1 VGTVKDRR
9 ISEAPAK
16 QGPVLGYLETK
27 VGDEV
32 KNFYDPRFEGRRLFS
47 EVFGTFFLVLVAA
60 GGAVVN
66 ARSGGQIPLAVR
78 VTAPGLMVMTMI
90 LFMGAV
96 SGAHFNP
103 VVSVGFAM
111 RGDFPW
117 KRVPGYVVAQLIG
130 SILAVLFLRAT
141 LGNIGGLGT
150 TEPGPGIS
158 AMTALIFEAV
168 LTLGLLSTILGTASG
183 AQNIGVFGALG
194 VGAYIALAGLW
205 SAPISG
211 TSMNPTRSLGPMIV
225 AGNYHDWYVYIVG
238 PFVGGILAVGV
249 AWILRGRGGG
259 IRARMA
265 AQGDIKLDVVD
276 PSKAPQEAPPDLSS
290 RLSRQP

>member
-1 VGTVKDRR
+1 MTDREPSGGTTGR
-9 ISEAPAK
+9 
-16 QGPVLGYLETK
+16 GGVLGLVDGRFEGM
-27 VGDEV
+27 VED
-32 KNFYDPRFEGRRLFS
+32 FHDPRYEGRRLFS
-47 EVFGTFFLVLVAA
+47 ELLGTFFLVLVAA

-66 ARSGGQIPLAVR
+66 AQSGGQIPLAVR
-78 VTAPGLMVMTMI
+78 VTAPGLMVMAMI

-117 KRVPGYVVAQLIG
+117 KRVPGYLIAQLIG
-130 SILAVLFLRAT
+130 SILAVVFLRAT

-150 TEPGPGIS
+150 TEPGPDIS
-158 AMTALIFEAV
+158 AVTAMIFEAV

-211 TSMNPTRSLGPMIV
+211 ASMNPTRSLGPMIV
-225 AGNYHDWYVYIVG
+225 SGNYHDWWVYIVG
-238 PFVGGILAVGV
+238 PFIGGIVAVGV

-259 IRARMA
+259 VRGKAA
-265 AQGDIKLDVVD
+265 AQGDVRLDVAD
-276 PSKAPQEAPPDLSS
+276 PSSVAQEAPPE
-290 RLSRQP
+290 

>member
-1 VGTVKDRR
+1 MTERETSGVTPERGGV
-9 ISEAPAK
+9 
-16 QGPVLGYLETK
+16 VGYLDTRVEGMIK
-27 VGDEV
+27 DF
-32 KNFYDPRFEGRRLFS
+32 NDPRFEGRRLFS
-47 EVFGTFFLVLVAA
+47 ETLGTFFLVLVAA

-66 ARSGGQIPLAVR
+66 AQSGGQIPLAVR
-78 VTAPGLMVMTMI
+78 VTAPGLMVMAMI
-90 LFMGAV
+90 LFMGGV

-117 KRVPGYVVAQLIG
+117 KRVPGYVIAQVVG

-158 AMTALIFEAV
+158 ATTALVFEAV

-183 AQNIGVFGALG
+183 AQNVGVFGALA

-211 TSMNPTRSLGPMIV
+211 TSMNPTRTLGPMIV
-225 AGNYHDWYVYIVG
+225 SGNYHDWWVYMVG
-238 PFVGGILAVGV
+238 PFLGGIVAVGV
-249 AWILRGRGGG
+249 AWLLRGRGGG
-259 IRARMA
+259 FQGKLA
-265 AQGDIKLDVVD
+265 AQGVVKLDVTD
-276 PSKAPQEAPPDLSS
+276 PSSVAREAPPG
-290 RLSRQP
+290 

>member
-1 VGTVKDRR
+1 MSKTDTSSGTSSGLLRSLDTHVENVFHD
-9 ISEAPAK
+9 
-16 QGPVLGYLETK
+16 
-27 VGDEV
+27 
-32 KNFYDPRFEGRRLFS
+32 FYDPRFEGRRLFS
-47 EVFGTFFLVLVAA
+47 ELFGTFFLVLVAA

-66 ARSGGQIPLAVR
+66 AKSGGQIPLAVR
-78 VTAPGLMVMTMI
+78 VTSPGLMVMAMI

-103 VVSVGFAM
+103 VVTIAFWL
-111 RGDFPW
+111 RGDFPG
-117 KRVPGYVVAQLIG
+117 KRIPGYVIAQLLG

-158 AMTALIFEAV
+158 DGIAMTFEAV

-183 AQNIGVFGALG
+183 AQNIGVFGAIG
-194 VGAYIALAGLW
+194 VGFYIALAGLW

-225 AGNYHDWYVYIVG
+225 SGNYDHWWVYIVG
-238 PFVGGILAVGV
+238 PFIGGLVAVGF
-249 AWILRGRGGG
+249 AWILRGKGGG
-259 IRARMA
+259 IRGKMA
-265 AQGDIKLDVVD
+265 AQGEVELDVSD
-276 PSKAPQEAPPDLSS
+276 PSKTTEVAPPE
-290 RLSRQP
+290 

>member
-1 VGTVKDRR
+1 MIRDF
-9 ISEAPAK
+9 
-16 QGPVLGYLETK
+16 
-27 VGDEV
+27 
-32 KNFYDPRFEGRRLFS
+32 NDPRFEGRRLFS
-47 EVFGTFFLVLVAA
+47 ELLGTFFLVLVAA

-66 ARSGGQIPLAVR
+66 AQSGGQIPLAVR
-78 VTAPGLMVMTMI
+78 VTAPGLMVMAMI

-103 VVSVGFAM
+103 VVSVGFAL

-117 KRVPGYVVAQLIG
+117 KRVPGYVIAQLVG
-130 SILAVLFLRAT
+130 SILAVVFLRAT

-150 TEPGPGIS
+150 TEPGPDIS
-158 AMTALIFEAV
+158 ATTALVFEAV

-183 AQNIGVFGALG
+183 AQNIGVWGALG

-225 AGNYHDWYVYIVG
+225 SGNYQDWWVYIVG
-238 PFVGGILAVGV
+238 PFIGGILAVGV

-259 IRARMA
+259 VEGKRA
-265 AQGDIKLDVVD
+265 AQGVVKLDVTD
-276 PSKAPQEAPPDLSS
+276 PSSVAREAPPG
-290 RLSRQP
+290 

>member
-1 VGTVKDRR
+1 VSDSGSSGTHLNK
-9 ISEAPAK
+9 
-16 QGPVLGYLETK
+16 GGVLGAL
-27 VGDEV
+27 DERV
-32 KNFYDPRFEGRRLFS
+32 EGVIKDFYDPKFEGRRLFS
-47 EVFGTFFLVLVAA
+47 ELIGTFFLVLVAC

-66 ARSGGQIPLAVR
+66 AQSGGQIPLAVR
-78 VTAPGLMVMTMI
+78 VTAPGLMVMAMI
-90 LFMGAV
+90 LFMGGV

-130 SILAVLFLRAT
+130 AILAVVFLRAT
-141 LGNIGGLGT
+141 LGNIGGLGV

-158 AMTALIFEAV
+158 ATTAVIFEAV

-211 TSMNPTRSLGPMIV
+211 ASMNPTRSLGPMIV
-225 AGNYHDWYVYIVG
+225 SGNWNDWWVYIVG
-238 PFVGGILAVGV
+238 PFIGGVLAVGF
-249 AWILRGRGGG
+249 AWVLRGRGGG
-259 IRARMA
+259 IRGRIA
-265 AQGDIKLDVVD
+265 AQGDVKLDVAD
-276 PSKAPQEAPPDLSS
+276 PSAPPKEAPPE
-290 RLSRQP
+290 

>member
-1 VGTVKDRR
+1 MSDSGS
-9 ISEAPAK
+9 SER
-16 QGPVLGYLETK
+16 QVNRGGVLGAL
-27 VGDEV
+27 DEQV
-32 KNFYDPRFEGRRLFS
+32 EGVIKDFYDPKFEGRRLFS
-47 EVFGTFFLVLVAA
+47 ELIGTFFLVLVAC

-66 ARSGGQIPLAVR
+66 AQSGGQIPLAVR
-78 VTAPGLMVMTMI
+78 VTAPGLMVMAMI
-90 LFMGAV
+90 LFMGGV

-111 RGDFPW
+111 RRDFPW
-117 KRVPGYVVAQLIG
+117 RRVPGYVIAQLIG

-141 LGNIGGLGT
+141 LGNIGGLGV

-158 AMTALIFEAV
+158 ATTALIFEAV

-211 TSMNPTRSLGPMIV
+211 ASMNPTRSLGPTIV
-225 AGNYHDWYVYIVG
+225 SGNWNDWWVYIVG
-238 PFVGGILAVGV
+238 PFIGGILAVGF
-249 AWILRGRGGG
+249 AWVLRGRGGG
-259 IRARMA
+259 IREKMA
-265 AQGDIKLDVVD
+265 AQGDVKLDVTD
-276 PSKAPQEAPPDLSS
+276 PSAPQKEAPPE
-290 RLSRQP
+290 

>member
-1 VGTVKDRR
+1 MSDLGSGTQENK
-9 ISEAPAK
+9 
-16 QGPVLGYLETK
+16 GGVLSALDARVEGAIR
-27 VGDEV
+27 D
-32 KNFYDPRFEGRRLFS
+32 FYDPKFEVRRLFS
-47 EVFGTFFLVLVAA
+47 ELIGTFFLVLVAA

-66 ARSGGQIPLAVR
+66 AQSNGQIPLAVR
-78 VTAPGLMVMTMI
+78 VTAPGLMVMAMI
-90 LFMGAV
+90 LFMGGV

-117 KRVPGYVVAQLIG
+117 RRVPGYLIVQLVG
-130 SILAVLFLRAT
+130 SILAVVFLRAT
-141 LGNIGGLGT
+141 LGNIGGLGV

-158 AMTALIFEAV
+158 ATTALIFEAV

-211 TSMNPTRSLGPMIV
+211 ASMNPTRSLGPMIV
-225 AGNYHDWYVYIVG
+225 SGNWNDWWVYIVG
-238 PFVGGILAVGV
+238 PFIGGVLAVGC

-259 IRARMA
+259 IRGKMA
-265 AQGDIKLDVVD
+265 AQGDLKVDVAD
-276 PSKAPQEAPPDLSS
+276 PTAPSREAPPE
-290 RLSRQP
+290 

>member
-1 VGTVKDRR
+1 MADRG
-9 ISEAPAK
+9 SPEPHPK
-16 QGPVLGYLETK
+16 GGVLGYLEEK
-27 VGDEV
+27 AGGEIKD
-32 KNFYDPRFEGRRLFS
+32 FYDPKFEGRRLFS
-47 EVFGTFFLVLVAA
+47 EFIGTFFLVLVAA

-66 ARSGGQIPLAVR
+66 AQSGGQIPLAVR
-78 VTAPGLMVMTMI
+78 VTAPGLMVMAMI

-117 KRVPGYVVAQLIG
+117 KRVPGYLIAQLIG

-150 TEPGPGIS
+150 TEPGPAIT
-158 AMTALIFEAV
+158 ATTALIFEAV
-168 LTLGLLSTILGTASG
+168 LTVGLLSTILGTASG
-183 AQNIGVFGALG
+183 AQNIGVFGAIG

-211 TSMNPTRSLGPMIV
+211 ASMNPTRSLGPMIV
-225 AGNYHDWYVYIVG
+225 SGNYHDWWVYIVG
-238 PFVGGILAVGV
+238 PFIGGIVAVGF
-249 AWILRGRGGG
+249 AWILRGKGGG
-259 IRARMA
+259 IRGRMA
-265 AQGDIKLDVVD
+265 AQGDVKLDVAD
-276 PSKAPQEAPPDLSS
+276 PSNVPEEAPPV
-290 RLSRQP
+290 

>member
-1 VGTVKDRR
+1 VADGGSSDALEARGGVIEAFERR
-9 ISEAPAK
+9 IGGELK
-16 QGPVLGYLETK
+16 
-27 VGDEV
+27 D
-32 KNFYDPRFEGRRLFS
+32 FYDPKFEGRRLFS
-47 EVFGTFFLVLVAA
+47 EFIGTFFLVLVAA

-66 ARSGGQIPLAVR
+66 AQSGGQIPLAVR
-78 VTAPGLMVMTMI
+78 VTAPGLMVMAMI

-103 VVSVGFAM
+103 VVSVAFAM

-117 KRVPGYVVAQLIG
+117 KRVPGYVIVQLIG

-150 TEPGPGIS
+150 TEPGPGIT
-158 AMTALIFEAV
+158 ATTALIFEAV

-183 AQNIGVFGALG
+183 AQNVGVFGAIG

-225 AGNYHDWYVYIVG
+225 SGNYHDWWVYIVG
-238 PFVGGILAVGV
+238 PFIGGVVAVGF
-249 AWILRGRGGG
+249 AWILRGKGGG
-259 IRARMA
+259 IRGKMA
-265 AQGDIKLDVVD
+265 AQGDVKLDVAD
-276 PSKAPQEAPPDLSS
+276 PSNAPLEAPPE
-290 RLSRQP
+290 

>member
-1 VGTVKDRR
+1 MSALGRLDARVER
-9 ISEAPAK
+9 IE
-16 QGPVLGYLETK
+16 Q
-27 VGDEV
+27 D
-32 KNFYDPRFEGRRLFS
+32 FDDPRFEGRRLFS
-47 EVFGTFFLVLVAA
+47 ELFGTFFLVLVAA

-66 ARSGGQIPLAVR
+66 AKSGGQIPLAVR
-78 VTAPGLMVMTMI
+78 VTAPGLMVMAMI

-117 KRVPGYVVAQLIG
+117 KRVPGYVIAQLLG
-130 SILAVLFLRAT
+130 SVLAVVLLRVT
-141 LGNIGGLGT
+141 LGDIGGLGT
-150 TEPGPGIS
+150 TEPGAGIS
-158 AMTALIFEAV
+158 ATSALVFEAV

-194 VGAYIALAGLW
+194 VGAYIVLAGLW

-211 TSMNPTRSLGPMIV
+211 TSMNPARSLGPMIV
-225 AGNYHDWYVYIVG
+225 AGNFHDWWVYLIG
-238 PFVGGILAVGV
+238 PFIGGILAVGV

-259 IRARMA
+259 IDAKRA
-265 AQGDIKLDVVD
+265 AQGDVKLDVID
-276 PSKAPQEAPPDLSS
+276 PTAVGKEAPPV
-290 RLSRQP
+290 

>member
-1 VGTVKDRR
+1 MTDRG
-9 ISEAPAK
+9 SSMPQDAK
-16 QGPVLGYLETK
+16 GGVLGYLETK

-32 KNFYDPRFEGRRLFS
+32 QNFYDPRYEGRRLFS
-47 EVFGTFFLVLVAA
+47 EVLGTFFLVLVAA

-66 ARSGGQIPLAVR
+66 AQSGGQIPLAVR
-78 VTAPGLMVMTMI
+78 VTAPGLMVMAMI

-103 VVSVGFAM
+103 VVSVGFAL

-130 SILAVLFLRAT
+130 SILAVVFLRAT

-225 AGNYHDWYVYIVG
+225 SGNYHDWYVYIVG

-259 IRARMA
+259 IQGRMA
-265 AQGDIKLDVVD
+265 AQGDVQLNVAD
-276 PSKAPQEAPPDLSS
+276 PSEKTQEAPPE
-290 RLSRQP
+290 

>member
-1 VGTVKDRR
+1 MSDSGS
-9 ISEAPAK
+9 SER
-16 QGPVLGYLETK
+16 QVNRGGVLGAL
-27 VGDEV
+27 DERV
-32 KNFYDPRFEGRRLFS
+32 EGVIKDFYDPKFEGRRLFS
-47 EVFGTFFLVLVAA
+47 ELIGTFFLVLVAC

-66 ARSGGQIPLAVR
+66 AQSGGQIPLAVR
-78 VTAPGLMVMTMI
+78 VTAPGLMVMAMI
-90 LFMGAV
+90 LFMGGV

-117 KRVPGYVVAQLIG
+117 KRVPGYVIAQLIG
-130 SILAVLFLRAT
+130 AILAVLFLRAT
-141 LGNIGGLGT
+141 LGNIGGLGV

-158 AMTALIFEAV
+158 ATTALIFEAV

-211 TSMNPTRSLGPMIV
+211 ASMNPTRSLGPMIV
-225 AGNYHDWYVYIVG
+225 SGNWNDWWVYIVG
-238 PFVGGILAVGV
+238 PFIGGVLAVGF
-249 AWILRGRGGG
+249 AWVLRGRGGG
-259 IRARMA
+259 IRGRMA
-265 AQGDIKLDVVD
+265 AQGDVKLDVAD
-276 PSKAPQEAPPDLSS
+276 PTAPPKEAPPE
-290 RLSRQP
+290 

>member
-1 VGTVKDRR
+1 MAERAPGASGNEGGLLGHLDTRIEGIFKD
-9 ISEAPAK
+9 
-16 QGPVLGYLETK
+16 
-27 VGDEV
+27 
-32 KNFYDPRFEGRRLFS
+32 FYDPRYEGRRLFS
-47 EVFGTFFLVLVAA
+47 ELIGTFFLVLVAA

-66 ARSGGQIPLAVR
+66 AQSGGQIPLAVR
-78 VTAPGLMVMTMI
+78 VTAPGLMVMAMI

-103 VVSVGFAM
+103 VVSIGFAL

-117 KRVPGYVVAQLIG
+117 KRVPGYLIAQLIG
-130 SILAVLFLRAT
+130 SVLAVVFLRAT
-141 LGNIGGLGT
+141 LGDIGGLGV

-158 AMTALIFEAV
+158 ATTALIFEAV

-211 TSMNPTRSLGPMIV
+211 ASMNPTRSLGPMIV
-225 AGNYHDWYVYIVG
+225 SGNWHDWWVYIVG
-238 PFVGGILAVGV
+238 PFIGGVVAVGV

-259 IRARMA
+259 IRGRAA
-265 AQGDIKLDVVD
+265 AQGDVKLDVAD
-276 PSKAPQEAPPDLSS
+276 PSRAPKEAPPE
-290 RLSRQP
+290 

>member
-1 VGTVKDRR
+1 MTERETSGETP
-9 ISEAPAK
+9 E
-16 QGPVLGYLETK
+16 QGGVVGYLDTRIE
-27 VGDEV
+27 GMIQDF
-32 KNFYDPRFEGRRLFS
+32 NDPRFEGRRLFS
-47 EVFGTFFLVLVAA
+47 ELLGTFFLVLVAA

-66 ARSGGQIPLAVR
+66 AQSGGQIPLAVR
-78 VTAPGLMVMTMI
+78 VTAPGLMVMAMI

-117 KRVPGYVVAQLIG
+117 KRVPGYVIAQLVG

-158 AMTALIFEAV
+158 ATTALVFEAV

-183 AQNIGVFGALG
+183 AQNIGVFGALA

-225 AGNYHDWYVYIVG
+225 SGNYQDWWIYIVG
-238 PFVGGILAVGV
+238 PFIGGIVAVGV
-249 AWILRGRGGG
+249 AWLLRGRGGG
-259 IRARMA
+259 FQGKVA
-265 AQGDIKLDVVD
+265 AQGVVKLDVTD
-276 PSKAPQEAPPDLSS
+276 PSSVTREAPPA
-290 RLSRQP
+290 

>member
-1 VGTVKDRR
+1 MTERETSGGTPERGGV
-9 ISEAPAK
+9 
-16 QGPVLGYLETK
+16 VNYLDTRVE
-27 VGDEV
+27 GMIQD
-32 KNFYDPRFEGRRLFS
+32 FYDPRFEGRRLFS
-47 EVFGTFFLVLVAA
+47 ELFGTFLLVLVAA

-66 ARSGGQIPLAVR
+66 AQSGGQIPLAVR
-78 VTAPGLMVMTMI
+78 VTAPGLMVMAMI

-117 KRVPGYVVAQLIG
+117 KRVPGYVIAQVVG

-158 AMTALIFEAV
+158 ATTALVFEAV

-183 AQNIGVFGALG
+183 AQNVGVFGALA

-205 SAPISG
+205 AAPISG

-225 AGNYHDWYVYIVG
+225 SGNYHDWWVYIVG
-238 PFVGGILAVGV
+238 PFLGGIVAVGV
-249 AWILRGRGGG
+249 AWLLRGRGGG
-259 IRARMA
+259 FQGKMA
-265 AQGDIKLDVVD
+265 AQGVVKLDVTD
-276 PSKAPQEAPPDLSS
+276 PSRVAREAPPG
-290 RLSRQP
+290 

>member
-1 VGTVKDRR
+1 MTEREPSGGTAERGR
-9 ISEAPAK
+9 
-16 QGPVLGYLETK
+16 VLGYVEARFEG
-27 VGDEV
+27 VVQD
-32 KNFYDPRFEGRRLFS
+32 FYDPRFEGRRLFS
-47 EVFGTFFLVLVAA
+47 EVLGTFFLVLVAA

-66 ARSGGQIPLAVR
+66 AKSGGQIPLAVR
-78 VTAPGLMVMTMI
+78 VTAPGLMVMAMI

-117 KRVPGYVVAQLIG
+117 KRVPGYVIAQLVG
-130 SILAVLFLRAT
+130 SILAVVFLRAT
-141 LGNIGGLGT
+141 LGNIGGLGV

-158 AMTALIFEAV
+158 ATTALVFEAV

-194 VGAYIALAGLW
+194 VGAYIVLAGLW
-205 SAPISG
+205 AAPISG

-225 AGNYHDWYVYIVG
+225 SGNYNDWWVYIVG
-238 PFVGGILAVGV
+238 PFIGGILAVGV

-259 IRARMA
+259 ISGKMA
-265 AQGDIKLDVVD
+265 AQGDVKLDVTD
-276 PSKAPQEAPPDLSS
+276 PSKVAQEASPD
-290 RLSRQP
+290 

>member
-1 VGTVKDRR
+1 MVSK
-9 ISEAPAK
+9 SESTGA
-16 QGPVLGYLETK
+16 GPSSGGVFGYLDARAEGIVHDFANPK
-27 VGDEV
+27 
-32 KNFYDPRFEGRRLFS
+32 FEGRRLFS
-47 EVFGTFFLVLVAA
+47 EVLGTFFLVLVAA

-66 ARSGGQIPLAVR
+66 AKSGGQIPLAVR
-78 VTAPGLMVMTMI
+78 VTAPGLMVMAMI

-103 VVSVGFAM
+103 VVSVGFAL

-117 KRVPGYVVAQLIG
+117 KRVPLYLVAQLVG
-130 SILAVLFLRAT
+130 SILAVLFLRLT

-158 AMTALIFEAV
+158 AGVALTFEAV

-225 AGNYHDWYVYIVG
+225 SGNYHDWYVYIVG
-238 PFVGGILAVGV
+238 PFIGGIVAVGV

-259 IRARMA
+259 FAGKMA
-265 AQGDIKLDVVD
+265 AQGEVKLDVTD
-276 PSKAPQEAPPDLSS
+276 PTRATEVAKPE
-290 RLSRQP
+290 

>member
-1 VGTVKDRR
+1 MSDRSASSGAREHMSALGRLDARVER
-9 ISEAPAK
+9 IE
-16 QGPVLGYLETK
+16 Q
-27 VGDEV
+27 D
-32 KNFYDPRFEGRRLFS
+32 FDDPRFEGRRLFS
-47 EVFGTFFLVLVAA
+47 ELFGTFFLVLVAA

-66 ARSGGQIPLAVR
+66 AKSGGQIPLAVR
-78 VTAPGLMVMTMI
+78 VTAPGLMVMAMI

-117 KRVPGYVVAQLIG
+117 KRVPGYVIAQLIG
-130 SILAVLFLRAT
+130 SLLAVLFLRAT

-150 TEPGPGIS
+150 TEPGPEIS
-158 AMTALIFEAV
+158 ATTALVFEAV

-183 AQNIGVFGALG
+183 AQNVGVFGALA

-225 AGNYHDWYVYIVG
+225 SGNYNDWWAYVAG
-238 PFVGGILAVGV
+238 PFLGGIVAVGV

-259 IRARMA
+259 VKGKLA
-265 AQGDIKLDVVD
+265 AQGVVKLDVTD
-276 PSKAPQEAPPDLSS
+276 PSSVAREAPPG
-290 RLSRQP
+290 

>member
-1 VGTVKDRR
+1 M
-9 ISEAPAK
+9 SAHESS
-16 QGPVLGYLETK
+16 QGRTGFVLGELSAK
-27 VGDEV
+27 LDEIV
-32 KNFYDPRFEGRRLFS
+32 LDFHDPRFEGRRLFS
-47 EVFGTFFLVLVAA
+47 ELFGTFFLVLVAA

-66 ARSGGQIPLAVR
+66 AQSGGQIPLAVR
-78 VTAPGLMVMTMI
+78 VTAPGLMVMAMI

-103 VVSVGFAM
+103 VVSVGFAL

-117 KRVPGYVVAQLIG
+117 KRVPGYIAAQLIG
-130 SILAVLFLRAT
+130 SILAVLFLRAA

-150 TEPGPGIS
+150 TEPGPDIS

-183 AQNIGVFGALG
+183 AQNVGVFGALG

-225 AGNYHDWYVYIVG
+225 SGNYHDWYVYVAG
-238 PFVGGILAVGV
+238 PFIGGIAAVGV

-259 IRARMA
+259 LSGRLA
-265 AQGDIKLDVVD
+265 AQGQVKLDVVD
-276 PSKAPQEAPPDLSS
+276 PSNVQDDALPE
-290 RLSRQP
+290 

>member
-1 VGTVKDRR
+1 VIGAFDQRVE
-9 ISEAPAK
+9 S
-16 QGPVLGYLETK
+16 VLRDWDDPTLE
-27 VGDEV
+27 
-32 KNFYDPRFEGRRLFS
+32 YRRLFS
-47 EVFGTFFLVLVAA
+47 EFIGTFFLVLVAA

-66 ARSGGQIPLAVR
+66 AQSGGQIPLAVR
-78 VTAPGLMVMTMI
+78 VTAPGLMVMAMI

-117 KRVPGYVVAQLIG
+117 KRVPGYLVAQLIG

-141 LGNIGGLGT
+141 LGNIGGLGV
-150 TEPGPGIS
+150 TEPGPAIS
-158 AMTALIFEAV
+158 ATTALIFEAV

-183 AQNIGVFGALG
+183 AQNIGIFGAIG

-211 TSMNPTRSLGPMIV
+211 ASMNPTRSLGPMIV
-225 AGNYHDWYVYIVG
+225 SGNYHDWWVYIVG
-238 PFVGGILAVGV
+238 PFIGGIVAVGF

-259 IRARMA
+259 IREKVA
-265 AQGDIKLDVVD
+265 AQGDVKLDVID
-276 PSKAPQEAPPDLSS
+276 PAAPPKEAPPE
-290 RLSRQP
+290 

>member
-1 VGTVKDRR
+1 MRERGGSNVTDRGP
-9 ISEAPAK
+9 SGAPEK
-16 QGPVLGYLETK
+16 QGGVLGYVETK
-27 VGDEV
+27 VGEEV

-47 EVFGTFFLVLVAA
+47 EVLGTF
-60 GGAVVN
+60 
-66 ARSGGQIPLAVR
+66 
-78 VTAPGLMVMTMI
+78 GLMVMAMI

-117 KRVPGYVVAQLIG
+117 KRVPGYLVAQLIG
-130 SILAVLFLRAT
+130 SILAVVFLRAT

-158 AMTALIFEAV
+158 ATTALIFEAV

-183 AQNIGVFGALG
+183 AQNIGVFGAIG

-225 AGNYHDWYVYIVG
+225 SGNYHDWYVYIVG
-238 PFVGGILAVGV
+238 PFVGGLLAVGV

-259 IRARMA
+259 IRGRMA
-265 AQGDIKLDVVD
+265 AQGDVTLNVVD
-276 PSKAPQEAPPDLSS
+276 PSTSPHEAPPA
-290 RLSRQP
+290 

>member
-1 VGTVKDRR
+1 MADGGSSDALEARGGVIEAFERR
-9 ISEAPAK
+9 IGGELK
-16 QGPVLGYLETK
+16 
-27 VGDEV
+27 D
-32 KNFYDPRFEGRRLFS
+32 FYDPKFEGRRLFS
-47 EVFGTFFLVLVAA
+47 EFIGTFFLVLVAA

-66 ARSGGQIPLAVR
+66 AQSGGQIPLAVR
-78 VTAPGLMVMTMI
+78 VTAPGLMVMAMI

-103 VVSVGFAM
+103 VVSVAFAM

-117 KRVPGYVVAQLIG
+117 KRVPGYVIVQLIG

-150 TEPGPGIS
+150 TEPGPGIT
-158 AMTALIFEAV
+158 ATTALIFEAV

-183 AQNIGVFGALG
+183 AQNVGVFGAIG

-225 AGNYHDWYVYIVG
+225 SGNYHDWWVYIVG
-238 PFVGGILAVGV
+238 PFIGGIVAVGF
-249 AWILRGRGGG
+249 AWILRGKGGG
-259 IRARMA
+259 IRGKMA
-265 AQGDIKLDVVD
+265 AQGDVKLDVAD
-276 PSKAPQEAPPDLSS
+276 PSNAPLEAPPE
-290 RLSRQP
+290 